1 MKKNAS
7 LLVAMKN
14 IQRKNKVNTHCT
26 ENASIECNGKNA
38 ASTAYEKT
46 RTAYA
51 IDIAHALEKTQ
62 VSMTKSTTC
71 KFWVERKDTRNKITR
86 VGSVV
91 RRKFRNC
98 NFIDQ
103 RNEKLSQSKLEQ
115 QSNNQSKKDERSY
128 DVRICTH
135 SSRILAAVADLQFIC
150 IFLRFF
156 MVASRFRVEFFAI
169 SLPMHL
175 ELKYHHW
182 A

>member
-26 ENASIECNGKNA
+26 ENASIKCNGKNA

-62 VSMTKSTTC
+62 VSMTKPTTC
-71 KFWVERKDTRNKITR
+71 KIWVERKDTRNKITR

-103 RNEKLSQSKLEQ
+103 RNEKLNQSKWEQ
-115 QSNNQSKKDERSY
+115 QSNDQSKKDEQSY
-128 DVRICTH
+128 DVRIAHT
-135 SSRILAAVADLQFIC
+135 AAEFWQQLQINNSFAYL
-150 IFLRFF
+150 LRFF
-156 MVASRFRVEFFAI
+156 MVASRISVEFFAI
-169 SLPMHL
+169 SSPMHL
-175 ELKYHHW
+175 ELKYHQW